1 LRAGGLFLAWWSLA
15 VWFLACRLTV
25 IAFDLVRTMALEDIA
40 LEGMAF
46 YDIILEDMG
55 TLEVMSLSGGRL
67 D

>member
-1 LRAGGLFLAWWSLA
+1 
-15 VWFLACRLTV
+15 
-25 IAFDLVRTMALEDIA
+25 MALEDIA

-46 YDIILEDMG
+46 DDIILEDMG